1 MKTQRPFGIKDKIGY
16 AAGDVANNLT
26 FHFISGFLMLFY
38 TDVWGIEGK
47 IAAGVFF
54 AARIID
60 AFTDVGMG
68 TIVDRF
74 PGNKDGKF
82 RPFIKWGAIP
92 VAFAGFL
99 LFQSGLK
106 DMSMTFKIVYMY
118 VTYILWGSIC
128 YTFINIPYG
137 SMASAVTPD
146 PDQRTELS
154 TFRTLGSTVAQLAIG
169 FLVPFIIYKKNPGGE
184 DILLGGRFPIVAGV
198 FAILAVLAYMFC
210 YKNVEERVEIGK
222 EENKTS
228 VLKGIGNVITRRS
241 LISIILI
248 SICLLLSMLLI
259 SAMNAYVYNVYF
271 QNSAGMAYAGLTT
284 TLPMLITA
292 PIAMKLG
299 QTIGKKEAT
308 TIGLFGSGLIYLIMY
323 IVKVQN
329 MYVFLLGSA
338 LAYAFLGIFN
348 TLTWAM
354 ITDVI
359 DDLEIKNKQRD
370 DGTVYAI
377 YSFARKLGQAGAG
390 GLGGVALTAVGYVAG
405 AASQSPEVAL
415 GVYKV
420 ATLFPAIALLV
431 GGFVVSVIYPLDRKT
446 VKKNNEILDARR
458 K

>member
-1 MKTQRPFGIKDKIGY
+1 MKDKIGY
-16 AAGDVANNLT
+16 AAGYVANNLT

-38 TDVWGIEGK
+38 TDVWGLEGT

-60 AFTDVGMG
+60 AFPDVGMG

-82 RPFIKWGAIP
+82 RAFIKWGAIP

-99 LFQSGLK
+99 LFQPGLK
-106 DMSMTFKIVYMY
+106 DMSMTFKIIYMY
-118 VTYILWGSIC
+118 VSYILWGSIC

-137 SMASAVTPD
+137 SMASAVTSD
-146 PDQRTELS
+146 SDQRTELS
-154 TFRTLGSTVAQLAIG
+154 TFRTLGSTIAQPAIG
-169 FLVPFIIYKKNPGGE
+169 FLLPFIIHKKNPGGE
-184 DILLGGRFPIVAGV
+184 DILLDGRFPLVSGI
-198 FAILAVLAYMFC
+198 FAILAVVSYMFC
-210 YKNVEERVEIGK
+210 YKNVTERVEIGK
-222 EENKTS
+222 EEKKSS

-271 QNSAGMAYAGLTT
+271 QNSAGMAYVGLTT
-284 TLPMLITA
+284 TIPMLITA

-323 IVKVQN
+323 IVKVEN

-359 DDLEIKNKQRD
+359 DDLEIKNRQRD

-377 YSFARKLGQAGAG
+377 YLFARKLGQAG

-405 AASQSPEVAL
+405 ATSQSPEVAL

-446 VKKNNEILDARR
+446 VVKNNEILDSRR